1 VDFTGVI
8 AGKSPATF
16 FSPLPLIAESTSP
29 LNVVGSRR
37 PDSNFRL
44 LQFEGDFDIIMQ
56 LKGLV
61 VIRFLHTSDWQL
73 GMTRHFL
80 AEGAQERY
88 SQSRFD
94 AIRTMGRN
102 ARDAKCQFMLVC
114 GDAFES
120 NQVDRKTIARTL
132 EALKDVPV
140 PVFILPGNHDP
151 LNAASVYRSSTFIER
166 KPPQVQVIETAAP
179 IKVAEGVELVG
190 APWMSKRPVANPIED
205 AINALAPADVGVTR
219 ICMGHGAVDTL
230 TPDRESAGI
239 ISVAALERALA
250 EGKMHFVAL
259 GDRHSLTKV
268 GGGDRIWYSGTPE
281 STDFRETQS
290 GYAHIVE
297 IGDGSVTTKP
307 VQIGQWR
314 FIDRERVD
322 LNTADDEEALRKSLE
337 EIENKDRTVVRL
349 NLVGSLSLTLSG
361 ALQSHLLAA
370 KDVFGAFD
378 VRDDALLVLPDDT
391 DFANLGF
398 SGFADGT
405 VQRLRSKI
413 AEDGDESTVAREAL
427 MLLLRLAKGAA

>member
-1 VDFTGVI
+1 
-8 AGKSPATF
+8 
-16 FSPLPLIAESTSP
+16 
-29 LNVVGSRR
+29 
-37 PDSNFRL
+37 
-44 LQFEGDFDIIMQ
+44 
-56 LKGLV
+56 

-94 AIRTMGRN
+94 AIRTMGRV
-102 ARDAKCQFMLVC
+102 AKDQNCQFMLVC

-120 NQVDRKTIARTL
+120 NLVDRKTVARAM
-132 EALKDVPV
+132 EALKEVSA
-140 PVFILPGNHDP
+140 PVFILPGNHDT
-151 LNAASVYRSSTFIER
+151 LNAASVYHSSTFIER
-166 KPPQVQVIETAAP
+166 KPAQVQVIETAAP
-179 IKVAEGVELVG
+179 IKIAEGVELVG
-190 APWMSKRPVANPIED
+190 APWMSKRPLANPIEEV
-205 AINALAPADVGVTR
+205 INALVPANGATR

-230 TPDRESAGI
+230 TPDMESAGI

-250 EGKMHFVAL
+250 EGKIHFVAL

-281 STDFRETQS
+281 ATDFRETQS
-290 GYAHIVE
+290 GYANIVE
-297 IGDGSVTTKP
+297 IGDGSLTTKP

-314 FIDRERVD
+314 FLERERVD
-322 LNTADDEEALRKSLE
+322 LNTADDVEALRKSLE

-349 NLVGSLSLTLSG
+349 NLVGSISLAVSS
-361 ALQSHLLAA
+361 ALQNHLLAA

-413 AEDGDESTVAREAL
+413 TEGGDEGTVAREAL
-427 MLLLRLAKGAA
+427 MLLLRLARGAA